1 MMTRGREGVW
11 IPPKSDDVI
20 YEQPLMIMIRLLI
33 ERRACW
39 TNGLVDKCWIT
50 RIIFGTSP
58 SSWAIHCKP
67 AILTNKISEL
77 EYPRILRILRI
88 EKQCSRY
95 VILSIGRTQRRFLQL
110 LTNPWDGGLSF
121 FKGTLRRLECWTTSW
136 SAFSSGCED
145 NSTETFYAFWVNSL
159 SIWYKYQL
167 RSGNKVLLFIK
178 LSRFCWTRP

>member
-1 MMTRGREGVW
+1 
-11 IPPKSDDVI
+11 
-20 YEQPLMIMIRLLI
+20 MIMIRLLI

-50 RIIFGTSP
+50 RIIFSTSP
-58 SSWAIHCKP
+58 SLWAIHCKP

-110 LTNPWDGGLSF
+110 LTNPW
-121 FKGTLRRLECWTTSW
+121 KQVECWTTSW
-136 SAFSSGCED
+136 SAFSSGGED
-145 NSTETFYAFWVNSL
+145 SSTETFYAFWVNSL

>member
-1 MMTRGREGVW
+1 
-11 IPPKSDDVI
+11 
-20 YEQPLMIMIRLLI
+20 MIMIAQTSDREL
-33 ERRACW
+33 RACW

-58 SSWAIHCKP
+58 SLWAIHCKP

-77 EYPRILRILRI
+77 EYPRIS
-88 EKQCSRY
+88 EDFENWKTVFQ
-95 VILSIGRTQRRFLQL
+95 VILSVGYTQRRFLQL
-110 LTNPWDGGLSF
+110 LTNPWEPHF
-121 FKGTLRRLECWTTSW
+121 FKCTLRRLECWTTSR
-136 SAFSSGCED
+136 SAFSSGGED
-145 NSTETFYAFWVNSL
+145 NSTETLCAFWVNSL